1 MVYNQRCSK
10 QNVDIIIA
18 KLSAGENLSIYEAEY
33 AATAV
38 FDSLTNNDSGTLAL
52 LVAFFGGL
60 TKKQATVDELAGMVK
75 AMDVTRA
82 FTFNFNVD
90 APIAT
95 AGGTGGDTLQTINI
109 TTPAVIIAAAAGAY
123 VIKSGTKSF
132 SSKSGCI
139 DLAEELGVNVYAAP
153 EVVQKCLR
161 SIGTSVWAS
170 QGIYPW
176 MRPLIE
182 LGACESAAEVM
193 PLLYSLRLMIA
204 TGLNPFSLRRQVRGV
219 SQPFTETIAEVLAK
233 SGYERALVVLGYGAN
248 EGTRIDEFSNLGRNV
263 VSEVKADGSV
273 ITFDFY
279 PQDIGLRLGDV
290 RDVVYPGS
298 HILNAQVVANVLAG
312 KDRSARRDLI
322 LLNAA
327 SILYLADKV
336 VDFKDG
342 YELAKQAVDDGSAMV
357 KLRQLVA
364 LSGGRGDKLELILNS
379 SLMEGNRNV

>member
-1 MVYNQRCSK
+1 
-10 QNVDIIIA
+10 
-18 KLSAGENLSIYEAEY
+18 
-33 AATAV
+33 
-38 FDSLTNNDSGTLAL
+38 
-52 LVAFFGGL
+52 
-60 TKKQATVDELAGMVK
+60 
-75 AMDVTRA
+75 
-82 FTFNFNVD
+82 
-90 APIAT
+90 
-95 AGGTGGDTLQTINI
+95 
-109 TTPAVIIAAAAGAY
+109 
-123 VIKSGTKSF
+123 
-132 SSKSGCI
+132 
-139 DLAEELGVNVYAAP
+139 
-153 EVVQKCLR
+153 
-161 SIGTSVWAS
+161 
-170 QGIYPW
+170 
-176 MRPLIE
+176 
-182 LGACESAAEVM
+182 
-193 PLLYSLRLMIA
+193 MIA